1 METEIV
7 FTTVARR
14 EHHKCRAS
22 SHMSPIPTLIP
33 GKVTMKRG
41 KEGGGRGGRKV
52 CPKRS
57 VVYIKPESMFIL
69 SSLIYC
75 KRRGK
80 SISLENIYKE
90 NVVLRH
96 C

>member
-41 KEGGGRGGRKV
+41 KEGGGRKV

-57 VVYIKPESMFIL
+57 AGVHKARIDVYIK
-69 SSLIYC
+69 
-75 KRRGK
+75 
-80 SISLENIYKE
+80 
-90 NVVLRH
+90 
-96 C
+96 